1 MFGQVPEIW
10 TRRQDLACPEEFAE
24 NLTSNQYGYFA
35 AAVVLVYL
43 AARYSEYS

>member
-24 NLTSNQYGYFA
+24 NLTSNLDHFHP
-35 AAVVLVYL
+35 VTPF
-43 AARYSEYS
+43 